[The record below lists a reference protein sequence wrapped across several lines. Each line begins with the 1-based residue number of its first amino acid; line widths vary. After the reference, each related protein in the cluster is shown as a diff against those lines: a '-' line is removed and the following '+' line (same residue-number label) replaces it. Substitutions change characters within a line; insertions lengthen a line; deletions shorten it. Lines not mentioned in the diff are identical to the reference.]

1 MVRGQGAFEYL
12 LLLGGSVLVTA
23 MVIVAVQGS
32 LGNANESYSDSS
44 TDYFHLARSAMSEM
58 GVGDFS
64 CSYCEAGSIESAMIL
79 DGSISAVDVN
89 ASQVQLRVSGACA
102 SGSSIRQVNADGSVS
117 CQLDRGILPS
127 QGAIGLADIN
137 SSQVQARI
145 TGTCSAGSFVTA
157 VSADGT
163 VACGTATAS
172 WNTGGA
178 NQFSA
183 VSGNVGIGTNSPEKK
198 LDVVGNV
205 GVTGN
210 ISASGDICNG
220 AGNCL
225 GALASLTNA
234 CGGAATTYAYS
245 ATGFSGAYC
254 LMGAST
260 PASPAWPAAGAS
272 TSWTCPVA
280 SGSPISC
287 TATHSPAP
295 VNGLCGPAATTY
307 PYSASGFSGALCST
321 GAASPASPAFPA
333 AGSSA
338 SWSCL
343 GTNGGA
349 SPSCIA
355 SRSTPASLVNF
366 AHTEVDC
373 VAAGGEVVD
382 TAVTYKQCRFNA
394 AACPSGWTK
403 YLSWTTTTSTYETY
417 PGCPSCTPYS
427 NGARYCSGAIATEI
441 VPIGHAWANL
451 APETASYWPGFV
463 YYASGY
469 WTQCSA
475 GTFTAPIS
483 QVGCY

>member
-321 GAASPASPAFPA
+321 GAASPASPSFPA
-333 AGSSA
+333 VGSSS

-343 GTNGGA
+343 GANGGV
-349 SPSCIA
+349 SPSCTA
-355 SRSTPASLVNF
+355 SRSNPALLAGGV
-366 AHTEVDC
+366 HTEPQC
-373 VAAGGEVVD
+373 IAAGGTVVGTD
-382 TAVTYKQCRFNA
+382 GVANQCKFTGA
-394 AACPSGWTK
+394 SCPTGWM
-403 YLSWTTTTSTYETY
+403 WFGAWTSTSASTCD
-417 PGCPSCTPYS
+417 G
-427 NGARYCSGAIATEI
+427 RICSGSGSTCTTGSHSGFAG
-441 VPIGHAWANL
+441 V
-451 APETASYWPGFV
+451 APETC
-463 YYASGY
+463 GY
-469 WTQCSA
+469 TLVTAVWCYNCPNCCNSCNGGSTSATCTAAITQ
-475 GTFTAPIS
+475 I
-483 QVGCY
+483 GCY

>member
-1 MVRGQGAFEYL
+1 MARGQTGFEYL
-12 LLLGGSVLVTA
+12 LILGGTVLLASVMLVF
-23 MVIVAVQGS
+23 VRGNLGSVAPEMNVS
-32 LGNANESYSDSS
+32 LGNINRLTAAIGE
-44 TDYFHLARSAMSEM
+44 
-58 GVGDFS
+58 S
-64 CSYCEAGSIESAMIL
+64 CSDCDSVFVNEGQP
-79 DGSISAVDVN
+79 GSISTGM
-89 ASQVQLRVSGACA
+89 LVSG
-102 SGSSIRQVNADGSVS
+102 SVDSSKLADGSVGS
-117 CQLDRGILPS
+117 EKIADASVGSSKIADGSIGFIDVNVAQLQRR
-127 QGAIGLADIN
+127 
-137 SSQVQARI
+137 V
-145 TGTCSAGSFVTA
+145 TGTCSIGSYITAIAADGSVTCGA
-157 VSADGT
+157 VST
-163 VACGTATAS
+163 S
-172 WNTGGA
+172 WNIDGN
-178 NQFSA
+178 NQSSA
-183 VSGNVGIGTNSPEKK
+183 VSGNVGIGTTSPTKK
-198 LDVVGNV
+198 LTVAGD
-205 GVTGN
+205 
-210 ISASGDICNG
+210 ISASGDVCNG

-225 GALASLTNA
+225 SALASLTNA

-394 AACPSGWTK
+394 AVCPSGWTK